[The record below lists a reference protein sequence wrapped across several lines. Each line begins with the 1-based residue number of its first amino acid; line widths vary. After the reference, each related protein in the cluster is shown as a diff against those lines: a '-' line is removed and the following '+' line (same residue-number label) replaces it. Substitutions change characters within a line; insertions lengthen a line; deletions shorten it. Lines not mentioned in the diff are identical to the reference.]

1 MNPQARDAK
10 SLGALSPRPEL
21 LPQLMRQPLGGTPLQ
36 VRSGG
41 TSSRCAADQ
50 RWTLDLHRHQHF
62 RYLSA
67 TQEVEFGTGL
77 SMAALLRQLKAFDR
91 AIPIGL
97 SGLPGSGFVLTGGM
111 GPLSRT
117 QGLAIDH
124 ITQIEGVWGSG
135 APFAFDAE
143 LTQRDPT
150 LAARWRGLLG
160 AAPFLAVVT
169 KLRLRTH
176 PIVNLRLRRGWINP
190 ADLPAVM
197 ALAEQWPESCS
208 LQWTWGEKLEI
219 YAVDCSPLPAPSEGL
234 NALDPFLNT
243 GSGSEVQ
250 QIGDQLD
257 LPAFGQFGMEAA
269 GAATAEGASASN
281 LPHSE
286 VLGRLGPAFADQA
299 QTVIEQLERHMHQR
313 PHPACRISAQQLGGA
328 TARIDPDRTAF
339 VHRDAQWK
347 PWITAAWMPGDG
359 EGRRHSLAWMERV
372 SDALRPCCPGLHLAQ
387 LHDHLPGHQ
396 QELIDAFGSWL
407 PELRKLK
414 ANVDPD
420 AKLPPL

>member
-1 MNPQARDAK
+1 MNPLARDAK
-10 SLGALSPRPEL
+10 SLGSLSPGPEL
-21 LPQLMRQPLGGTPLQ
+21 LPQLMRQPLGGTPLL

-50 RWTLDLHRHQHF
+50 RWTLDLRRHQHF

-77 SMAALLRQLKAFDR
+77 SMAALLRQLKAFNR

-135 APFAFDAE
+135 APFKLDAE
-143 LTQRDPT
+143 QARQDPT
-150 LAARWRGLLG
+150 LAAGWRGLLG

-176 PIVNLRLRRGWINP
+176 PITQLRLRRGWINP
-190 ADLPAVM
+190 SALPAVI
-197 ALAEQWPESCS
+197 AVAEQWPESCS

-219 YAVDCSPLPAPSEGL
+219 YAVDCSPQSEPCAGL
-234 NALDPFLNT
+234 NALDPFLNA
-243 GSGSEVQ
+243 GSGGVMHQ
-250 QIGDQLD
+250 VRDQLD
-257 LPAFGQFGMEAA
+257 LPAFGQFGMEAETA
-269 GAATAEGASASN
+269 AAATAKHR
-281 LPHSE
+281 PHSE
-286 VLGRLGPAFADQA
+286 ILGRLGPAFADQA
-299 QTVIEQLERHMHQR
+299 ETVIEQLERHMRQR

-328 TARIDPDRTAF
+328 TARIDPSRTAF

-347 PWITAAWMPGDG
+347 PWITAAWTPGDG
-359 EGRRHSLAWMERV
+359 EGRWRSLDWMERV
-372 SDALRPCCPGLHLAQ
+372 NDDLRRCFPGLHLAQ
-387 LHDHLPGHQ
+387 LHDHLPSHQ
-396 QELIDAFGSWL
+396 QKLREAFGSWL
-407 PELRKLK
+407 PELRHLK

>member
-1 MNPQARDAK
+1 MNTQARDAK
-10 SLGALSPRPEL
+10 SLGSLCPGPEL
-21 LPQLMRQPLGGTPLQ
+21 LPELMRQPLGGTPLQ

-50 RWTLDLHRHQHF
+50 HWTLDLRRHQQF

-77 SMAALLRQLKAFDR
+77 SMADLLRQLQAFNR

-135 APFAFDAE
+135 APFTLDVEQA
-143 LTQRDPT
+143 RHDPT
-150 LAARWRGLLG
+150 LAAECRGLLG

-176 PIVNLRLRRGWINP
+176 PIVKLRLRRGWINP
-190 ADLPAVM
+190 SELPAVI

-208 LQWTWGEKLEI
+208 LQWTWGERLEI
-219 YAVDCSPLPAPSEGL
+219 YAVDCSPLSAPSAGL
-234 NALDPFLNT
+234 HALDPFLNA
-243 GSGSEVQ
+243 GSGGQVEQVH
-250 QIGDQLD
+250 DQLD
-257 LPAFGQFGMEAA
+257 LPAFGQFGME
-269 GAATAEGASASN
+269 TPRTASAPSN
-281 LPHSE
+281 NLLHSE

-299 QTVIEQLERHMHQR
+299 ASVIEQLQRQMRQR

-328 TARIDPDRTAF
+328 TARIDPSFTAF

-347 PWITAAWMPGDG
+347 PWITAAWTPGDL
-359 EGRRHSLAWMERV
+359 EGRLRSLAWMEGV
-372 SDALRPCCPGLHLAQ
+372 SDDLRTCCPGVHLAQ
-387 LHDHLPGHQ
+387 LHDHLPNHQ
-396 QELIDAFGSWL
+396 QELRDAFGSWL
-407 PELRKLK
+407 PELQHLK

>member
-1 MNPQARDAK
+1 MNTQARDAK
-10 SLGALSPRPEL
+10 SLGSLRPGPEL
-21 LPQLMRQPLGGTPLQ
+21 LPQLLRQPLGGTPLL

-41 TSSRCAADQ
+41 TTSRCAADQ
-50 RWTLDLHRHQHF
+50 HWTLDLRRHQQF

-77 SMAALLRQLKAFDR
+77 TMGDLLRQLQAFNR

-124 ITQIEGVWGSG
+124 ISQIEGVWGSG
-135 APFAFDAE
+135 APFTLDVEQAR
-143 LTQRDPT
+143 QDPN
-150 LAARWRGLLG
+150 LAAGCRGLLG

-176 PIVNLRLRRGWINP
+176 PIVKLRLRRGWIHP
-190 ADLPAVM
+190 SELPAVI

-208 LQWTWGEKLEI
+208 LQWTWGERLEI
-219 YAVDCSPLPAPSEGL
+219 YAVDCSPLSAPSTSL
-234 NALDPFLNT
+234 QALDPFLNAC
-243 GSGSEVQ
+243 SGSQVQ
-250 QIGDQLD
+250 HVRDQLQ
-257 LPAFGQFGMEAA
+257 LPAFGQFGME
-269 GAATAEGASASN
+269 TPSKASAPANN

-299 QTVIEQLERHMHQR
+299 EAVIEQLERHMRQR

-328 TARIDPDRTAF
+328 TARIDPSRTAF

-347 PWITAAWMPGDG
+347 PWITAAWTPGDG
-359 EGRRHSLAWMERV
+359 EGRWRSLDWMERV
-372 SDALRPCCPGLHLAQ
+372 NDDLRRCCPGLHLAQ
-387 LHDHLPGHQ
+387 LHDHLPSHQ
-396 QELIDAFGSWL
+396 QKLREAFGSWL
-407 PELRKLK
+407 PELRHLK